1 MASIAPES
9 RLLKATR
16 IPEELLRS
24 EGFLLARLGMLLK
37 SRALDEFE
45 RAGFDAYH
53 YSLLALLDEGERET
67 QATIADVLGVDR
79 SQLVGILDTLET
91 RGLVERRRDLHD
103 RRRHVVSLTP
113 DGRRQLVKLRAIVR
127 KVEDE
132 FFAPLDATSR
142 GALRD
147 ALLTLAMYHDPRCC
161 PE

>member
-91 RGLVERRRDLHD
+91 RGLVERRRDPQD

-113 DGRRQLVKLRAIVR
+113 EGRRQLVKLRGVLR
-127 KVEDE
+127 RVEDE

-147 ALLTLAMYHDPRCC
+147 ALHTLAMYHDPRCC